1 MIKTSTEQSAV
12 IYNSFFEELRIWRDD
27 TFLTK
32 RLAIDVD
39 DEIMRDGTVT
49 FNTIEIRE
57 LITELLRLVDIMEK
71 EPKDE

>member
-12 IYNSFFEELRIWRDD
+12 IYNGFFEELRIWRDD